1 MTSRLMALLSA
12 AIVLAACSGTG
23 EQGMSDEQSFAKRD
37 AVCKSFGLQPS
48 TTEYAD
54 CLKKLRH
61 DRSFGTKS

>member
-1 MTSRLMALLSA
+1 MALLGA
-12 AIVLAACSGTG
+12 AIVLAGCSSQVRGTG
-23 EQGMSDEQSFAKRD
+23 EQGMSDEESFAKRD